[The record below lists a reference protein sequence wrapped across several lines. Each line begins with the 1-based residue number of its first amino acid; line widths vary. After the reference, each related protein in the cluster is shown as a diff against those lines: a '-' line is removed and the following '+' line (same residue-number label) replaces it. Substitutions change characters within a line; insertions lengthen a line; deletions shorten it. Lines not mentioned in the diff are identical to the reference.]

1 MKFAAFIVKEALEIG
16 KDTALMQS
24 MPFEE
29 KQVIETNQAYLF
41 EGMQNIKNVQVLLKE
56 DEAVDAVPNA
66 RMMADNAVPGKPSI
80 MFY

>member
-41 EGMQNIKNVQVLLKE
+41 EGMQNIKNV
-56 DEAVDAVPNA
+56 
-66 RMMADNAVPGKPSI
+66 
-80 MFY
+80 